1 MTEETVVVEGLV
13 DVPQPEVALIL
24 EAGYLLMELGKW
36 KEAQEVF
43 GGASALV
50 PHSDVPLMALGNL
63 FFAQGKFQQAL
74 KSHKEALA
82 TMPDSQLARAHV
94 GECLLFMKKYDEGKA
109 ELEKAIAQD
118 PQSMAATFAKSLL
131 EAHDVGVFDKV

>member
-1 MTEETVVVEGLV
+1 MADAVVVKGLV

-36 KEAQEVF
+36 KEAQDVF
-43 GGASALV
+43 GGAAALV
-50 PHSDVPLMALGNL
+50 PHSDVPHIALGNL
-63 FFAQGKFQQAL
+63 LFAQGKFQAAL
-74 KSHKEALA
+74 KAHKDALA
-82 TMPDSQLARAHV
+82 LDSKSQLARAHV
-94 GECLLFMKKYDEGKA
+94 GECLLFLKKYDEGKA

-118 PQSMAATFAKSLL
+118 PDSVAATFAKSLL

>member
-1 MTEETVVVEGLV
+1 MANDVVMVKGLV
-13 DVPQPEVALIL
+13 EVPQPEVALIL

-50 PHSDVPLMALGNL
+50 PHSDVPHIALGNL
-63 FFAQGKFQQAL
+63 LFAQGKFQAAL
-74 KSHKEALA
+74 KAHKDALA
-82 TMPDSQLARAHV
+82 VDPKSQLARAHV
-94 GECLLFMKKYDEGKA
+94 GECLLFLKKFEEGKA

-118 PQSMAATFAKSLL
+118 PGSVAATFAKSLL